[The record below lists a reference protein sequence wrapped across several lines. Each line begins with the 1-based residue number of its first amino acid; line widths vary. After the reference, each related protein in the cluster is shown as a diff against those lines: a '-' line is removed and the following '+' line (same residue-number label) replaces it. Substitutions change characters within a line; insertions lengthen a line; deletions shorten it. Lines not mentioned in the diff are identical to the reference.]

1 MNDKKKQ
8 YPTMRR
14 LAAARSEGGVRFTA
28 FKAERQGGVAGKAE
42 TTLHGRLWLH
52 GD

>member
-28 FKAERQGGVAGKAE
+28 SKAERQGGVTGRAE